1 MNQLDQ
7 LGTRINLICNVFD
20 KWIGQQDLNYNLFAV
35 LYTLATEGSR
45 TQKHIGEEWSLP
57 KQTVSGIC
65 KTLAGQGL
73 IEWQEGEQ
81 DRCERLLSLTE
92 KGKAH
97 AAPLTENAQEFSD
110 KVFATFGDKRTTQL
124 FADLDALAEVMEK
137 TISENKNRKNKY
149 VENVETHSQNPPQAS
164 ARHVFS
170 GRTGKHFDAGVSSVW
185 RLGN

>member
-7 LGTRINLICNVFD
+7 LGTCINLICNVFD

-57 KQTVSGIC
+57 KQTVSGVC

-81 DRCERLLSLTE
+81 DRRERLLSLTE

-97 AAPLTENAQEFSD
+97 AHNSAVCRFGCTGGSD
-110 KVFATFGDKRTTQL
+110 G
-124 FADLDALAEVMEK
+124 
-137 TISENKNRKNKY
+137 KNNL
-149 VENVETHSQNPPQAS
+149 
-164 ARHVFS
+164 
-170 GRTGKHFDAGVSSVW
+170 GK
-185 RLGN
+185 